1 MSPNELPF
9 IRGMFDRIAPRYD
22 FLNRTLSLKQDV
34 AWRRETV
41 FSLGLKKGKPA
52 QVLDVACGT
61 CDVALEILDRTGP
74 ETRVTAVDFSLNML
88 ELGQEKIRNR
98 GVEKRIA
105 LLAGN
110 ALGLPFNDGLF
121 DAVTIA
127 FGIRNIADKRKAL
140 EEFYRCLKPGGTV
153 AVLELSTPENR
164 MFQAL
169 YLFYFLKI
177 LPMIGGLFSKNRSAY
192 EYLPESVLRFPR
204 SEDFSQIMEQAGFSE
219 VVWRKMTFGI
229 VTLFIGVKR

>member
-1 MSPNELPF
+1 M
-9 IRGMFDRIAPRYD
+9 
-22 FLNRTLSLKQDV
+22 
-34 AWRRETV
+34 
-41 FSLGLKKGKPA
+41 
-52 QVLDVACGT
+52 
-61 CDVALEILDRTGP
+61 
-74 ETRVTAVDFSLNML
+74 
-88 ELGQEKIRNR
+88 
-98 GVEKRIA
+98 EKRIA